1 MEQTPARRTRR
12 VAGAR
17 RPDERTGEAKGEA
30 VMSEAVT
37 VFGGPVPKI
46 QKIEM
51 DRPWSWL
58 SRGWRDLRQAPAVSV
73 TYGLFFAIVG
83 FIVLGALWFLNW
95 FYLVLPLSAGFML
108 MGPLVAVGLYEISRR
123 LGHGETPTLRHAA
136 LAITRNTS
144 QILLMGVAL
153 MIFLLA
159 WVRLA
164 TLIFALFF
172 SFRPPSLD
180 NFVAEVFFQPE
191 SVPFLIVGIGVGAVL
206 AALVFAISAVS
217 IPMLLDRPQIN
228 VATAIAASVQAVRL
242 NPAPMALWAALIVLF
257 AGAGLIAGYVGLAIT
272 MPIVGHATWYAYRD
286 LVLFDD

>member
-1 MEQTPARRTRR
+1 
-12 VAGAR
+12 
-17 RPDERTGEAKGEA
+17 
-30 VMSEAVT
+30 MSDAVT

-46 QKIEM
+46 RKIEM
-51 DRPWSWL
+51 DRPWTWL
-58 SRGWRDLRQAPAVSV
+58 TNGWRDLRKAPTVSV
-73 TYGLFFAIVG
+73 TYGVFFAAVG
-83 FIVLGALWFLNW
+83 FVILGLLWFLNL

-108 MGPLVAVGLYEISRR
+108 MGPLVAVGLYEVSRR
-123 LGHGETPTLRHAA
+123 LAEGEQPTLEHAA
-136 LAITRNTS
+136 LAITRNAS

-159 WVRLA
+159 WIRLA

-172 SFRPPSLD
+172 SFKPPSLD

-191 SVPFLIVGIGVGAVL
+191 SVPFLIVGIGAGAVL

-228 VATAIAASVQAVRL
+228 VATAIAASVQSVRL

-257 AGAGLIAGYVGLAIT
+257 AGAGLAAGYIGLAIT

-286 LVLFDD
+286 LVTYDD

>member
-1 MEQTPARRTRR
+1 MTTTTHTVPVLAGPAPRI
-12 VAGAR
+12 
-17 RPDERTGEAKGEA
+17 K
-30 VMSEAVT
+30 
-37 VFGGPVPKI
+37 
-46 QKIEM
+46 KIEI

-58 SRGWRDLRQAPAVSV
+58 TRGWADLRKAPGVSIA
-73 TYGLFFAIVG
+73 YGLFFAIVG
-83 FIVLGALWFLNW
+83 FILLGALWFLDW

-123 LGHGETPTLRHAA
+123 LEAGDKPTLAHAA
-136 LAITRNTS
+136 TAIFRNTS

-159 WVRLA
+159 WIRLA

-191 SVPFLIVGIGVGAVL
+191 SVPFLIVGIGTGAVL

-217 IPMLLDRPQIN
+217 IPMLLDKPQVN
-228 VATAIAASVQAVRL
+228 VATAIAASVQSVRL
-242 NPAPMALWAALIVLF
+242 NLAPMAIWAAMIVLF
-257 AGAGLIAGYVGLAIT
+257 AAGGLVAGYVGLAVT
-272 MPIVGHATWYAYRD
+272 MPIIGHATWYAYKD
-286 LVLFDD
+286 LISFED

>member
-1 MEQTPARRTRR
+1 VAR
-12 VAGAR
+12 VDQAGE
-17 RPDERTGEAKGEA
+17 PSGDEKA
-30 VMSEAVT
+30 MSEAVT
-37 VFGGPVPKI
+37 VFGGPAPKI

-58 SRGWRDLRQAPAVSV
+58 TRGWHDLRKAPGVSV
-73 TYGLFFAIVG
+73 TYGLFFAVVG
-83 FIVLGALWFLNW
+83 FIVLGALWFLGL

-123 LGHGETPTLRHAA
+123 LGHGESPTIAQAA

-159 WVRLA
+159 WIRLA

-217 IPMLLDRPQIN
+217 IPMLLDRPQVN
-228 VATAIAASVQAVRL
+228 VATAIVSSIQAVRL
-242 NPAPMALWAALIVLF
+242 NLAPMALWAALIVLF
-257 AGAGLIAGYVGLAIT
+257 AGAGLIAGYIGLAIT

-286 LVLFDD
+286 LVTFDD